1 MEVNKLREYLAIAL
15 DMEKNI
21 LLRKQL
27 IAKLTEKTKQLGTPH
42 TFTKPVKPQEWI
54 PTAKLKDE
62 HEYIDESS
70 DAPLGCLISVGAG
83 IFLLTLII
91 LSIINM
97 ANESLEDFLLFV
109 PVILW
114 ICCVV
119 FGRWYRKMQR
129 EADASLRRSED
140 EKKIQQKR
148 AQEEKAWRESMR
160 YYHLAVRTYQQD
172 IAKDKKRVQLE
183 NEQRELLRQKIREL
197 TQDQAESERRLT
209 QIYAEDIIF
218 PKYRNLVA
226 VASLYEYI
234 CAGRCSS
241 LEGHEGAYNIYEAEV
256 RLDRIVTQLDQV
268 LAHLDAI
275 QNNQFV
281 LFTAVQEIN
290 RQCVQILQSV
300 QEINQR
306 SINILD
312 AAWTIS
318 NNIELQLDSIGSQT
332 NQINAQLQE
341 LQETSTL
348 AAYHAERTKKELA
361 YMNRMDYL
369 SGRNDG
375 VFFNHPPVQ

>member
-1 MEVNKLREYLAIAL
+1 MEANKLREYLAIVL

-21 LLRKQL
+21 LLREQL
-27 IAKLTEKTKQLGTPH
+27 IAELTERTKQLGIPH

-54 PTAKLKDE
+54 PPAKLKDE

-209 QIYAEDIIF
+209 QIYAEDVIF

-341 LQETSTL
+341 LQNASALT
-348 AAYHAERTKKELA
+348 AYHAERTQKELA

-369 SGRNDG
+369 SGRNDD
-375 VFFNHPPVQ
+375 VFFNHLPVQ